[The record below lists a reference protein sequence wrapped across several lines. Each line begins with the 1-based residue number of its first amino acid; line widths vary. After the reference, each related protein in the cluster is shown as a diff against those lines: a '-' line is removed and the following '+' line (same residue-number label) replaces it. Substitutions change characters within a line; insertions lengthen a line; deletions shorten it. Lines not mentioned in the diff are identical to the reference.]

1 MASRTT
7 TARLVTI
14 RDKLL
19 DAIDKL
25 AGEGVT
31 SYSVGDQTF
40 SLADVGDLMAQV
52 DKLDRQIEMRSST
65 LTRPQRNRAT
75 FKHFNG

>member
-25 AGEGVT
+25 AGEGVS

-40 SLADVGDLMAQV
+40 TLNDVGDLMEQV
-52 DKLDRQIEMRSST
+52 EKLDRQIEMRSST
-65 LTRPQRNRAT
+65 LTRPQRNRMT
-75 FKHFNG
+75 FNNFNG